1 MSQNRNMDYLNRKQI
16 IYRTIPQDKP
26 TKIFDWGYYYEDGT
40 NDCYD
45 LFRSRAKITT
55 YKSLK
60 WHLLVLWYLNPTLEL
75 KDFKELANMLCYKE
89 NEFVTFNI
97 SQQMIDKIVQDVYMM
112 DLEYP
117 PKNRLRKIIF
127 DPMCGLDTDE
137 KLKIVGS
144 LVGRSRK
151 VNKYDIYDMMLL
163 LNDQNKKITIAKI
176 AKLCDCTP
184 RTIYRNMG
192 DTLRKEKE
200 LLNSEL

>member
-1 MSQNRNMDYLNRKQI
+1 MNAAFGLVQLQKFDKFREARRKNIERYLDN
-16 IYRTIPQDKP
+16 
-26 TKIFDWGYYYEDGT
+26 
-40 NDCYD
+40 
-45 LFRSRAKITT
+45 
-55 YKSLK
+55 
-60 WHLLVLWYLNPTLEL
+60 L